1 MLAWCITVRIVWKNS
16 RFNEKILWTRRIM
29 PYICYGDC
37 EIYDIMKG
45 ITVKRGVTLNGNAN
59 GIHP

>member
-37 EIYDIMKG
+37 GIYDIM
-45 ITVKRGVTLNGNAN
+45 I
-59 GIHP
+59 